1 MYMYLLPLLAGATA
15 TAAQVV
21 PVVVPKMID
30 SFCDSSRDFQLDAS
44 GATVLVLPLSLS
56 LSLCLS
62 LSLSLSVSLSLA
74 GGRSPCAADLG
85 GVRDVVQRQEN
96 GHRG

>member
-30 SFCDSSRDFQLDAS
+30 SCPAANAARAQWTAPHAFPLPHHDSNANGQAGRRMPR
-44 GATVLVLPLSLS
+44 GAALP
-56 LSLCLS
+56 
-62 LSLSLSVSLSLA
+62 
-74 GGRSPCAADLG
+74 
-85 GVRDVVQRQEN
+85 
-96 GHRG
+96 